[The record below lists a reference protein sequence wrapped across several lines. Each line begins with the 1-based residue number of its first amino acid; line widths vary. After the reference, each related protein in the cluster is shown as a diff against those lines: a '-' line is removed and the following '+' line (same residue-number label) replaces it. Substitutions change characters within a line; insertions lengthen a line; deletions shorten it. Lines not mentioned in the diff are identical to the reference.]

1 MTVALDR
8 VKKQKWSPQTNGCV
22 NEQQQVGRG
31 TCDLVKILESKAFCR
46 FLTCDL
52 FHRVQHMYLGDL
64 NLPALCI
71 VSREIISDLQALVLV
86 FFFLFYA
93 LRTRSQ
99 TIEFTTRFF

>member
-1 MTVALDR
+1 MNVALDR

-31 TCDLVKILESKAFCR
+31 TCELLKILESKAFCR

-64 NLPALCI
+64 NHTVLCI
-71 VSREIISDLQALVLV
+71 ASRKIISDLEALVLV
-86 FFFLFYA
+86 FFYA